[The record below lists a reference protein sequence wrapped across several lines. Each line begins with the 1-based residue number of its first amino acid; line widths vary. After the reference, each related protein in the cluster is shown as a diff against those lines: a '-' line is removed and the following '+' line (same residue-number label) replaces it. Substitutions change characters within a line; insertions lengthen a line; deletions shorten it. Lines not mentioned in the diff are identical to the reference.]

1 MSELSINEK
10 RKIIRN
16 EFKQFNQENG
26 FRFIKPNTLLRE
38 QNDILHFLQFK
49 IKAGYMS
56 CDIASQPL
64 YIPSAILNLS
74 ISIEIQFLGKRT
86 RLGWGS
92 FDRTE
97 EEFSLDVQDML
108 QLIATGGL
116 QWFEDMG
123 VPENLIK
130 NTLDTNYKLTQ
141 GYAPVLRLRTV
152 AMTHLYLGHIND
164 GILYMEKLIAEYR
177 RYPNSEA
184 SVYRIPE
191 CQRWI
196 DMAKNQPEEIP
207 NKFKFIIAETR
218 NNLHIKQ

>member
-26 FRFIKPNTLLRE
+26 FRFVKPNTLLRE

-86 RLGWGS
+86 RFRWGS

-108 QLIATGGL
+108 QLITTGGL

-123 VPENLIK
+123 VSENLIK

-152 AMTHLYLGHIND
+152 AMSHLYLGHIND
-164 GILYMEKLIAEYR
+164 GILYMEKLIAEYK

-207 NKFKFIIAETR
+207 SKFKSIITETR